1 MTVDFGSA
9 DSGLSQTLH
18 GEYPLL
24 SSDDA
29 EDRLCPAKGFAPRL
43 SLHPAPGTLRKYNVF
58 CFSLPSTKI
67 SLTQKQMSA
76 ICNIKERSY
85 QNYEGGDRIPRLDD
99 LIALAT
105 SSMYRWTTWWD
116 GRIIPRSTPMFLT
129 PLCYN
134 FPERGGL
141 L

>member
-9 DSGLSQTLH
+9 DIDLSQTLH

-29 EDRLCPAKGFAPRL
+29 EDRLCPTKGFAPRL

-76 ICNIKERSY
+76 ICNIRERSY

-99 LIALAT
+99 LIALADFFDVSLDYLVGRSDNPKVNTNVPHT
-105 SSMYRWTTWWD
+105 S
-116 GRIIPRSTPMFLT
+116 
-129 PLCYN
+129 
-134 FPERGGL
+134 L